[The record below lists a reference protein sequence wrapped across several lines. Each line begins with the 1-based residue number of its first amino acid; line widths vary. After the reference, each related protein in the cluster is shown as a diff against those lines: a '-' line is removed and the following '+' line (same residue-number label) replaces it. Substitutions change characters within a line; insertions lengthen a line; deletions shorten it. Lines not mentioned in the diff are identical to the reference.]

1 MSAYEWNPSKLDMV
15 PEHLRDGL
23 TRYIEQGIRPGN
35 GLLSILMDR
44 RMSEVIAACDDEALA
59 GLRETY
65 KFLYN
70 SAPGQCHG
78 DAKRVYDWIDRGGI
92 LGRKA

>member
-1 MSAYEWNPSKLDMV
+1 MSAYEWNPAKLDMV
-15 PEHLRDGL
+15 PEHLRGGL
-23 TRYIEQGIRPGN
+23 TRYVEQGIRPGG

-44 RMSEVIAACDDEALA
+44 RLSEVLAACDDEALA
-59 GLRETY
+59 GLRNVH
-65 KFLYN
+65 KFLFSYV
-70 SAPGQCHG
+70 PGICHG

>member
-23 TRYIEQGIRPGN
+23 TRYVEQGIRPGN

-44 RMSEVIAACDDEALA
+44 RLSEVLSACDDVTVAN
-59 GLRETY
+59 LRSIY
-65 KFLYN
+65 RFLYN
-70 SAPGQCHG
+70 YATGQCHG
-78 DAKRVYDWIDRGGI
+78 DAQRVYAWIERGGI
-92 LGRKA
+92 QGRAE